1 MFTSLFI
8 PLSLFP
14 HLKWIFYLLHMKTRP
29 QIFERG
35 FVRTS
40 DELLDFQSQMFFY
53 LFLLEKEKLLV
64 YIKFRQLQM
73 KLTFF
78 FRVDFETNQTN
89 NYIYSSRILKIKKL
103 IENDWRRLICW
114 LERTSHLRFGWL
126 LSHLTIMAKNIFYQ
140 NWNHLVP

>member
-1 MFTSLFI
+1 
-8 PLSLFP
+8 
-14 HLKWIFYLLHMKTRP
+14 MKTRP

-103 IENDWRRLICW
+103 IEND
-114 LERTSHLRFGWL
+114 
-126 LSHLTIMAKNIFYQ
+126 
-140 NWNHLVP
+140 